1 MDIYDLLNRI
11 IVNRR
16 YELSSNL
23 FSDNY
28 RGELDDEEK
37 EIFDLLKNISSLGT
51 KISNKGIEFHPMLIL
66 ADGKRSFS
74 IEDLNEEDYLK
85 LKQLE
90 LGKIPLVIQALV
102 ADILWI
108 KKKEFYAAQIAADAY
123 WQLFTLWYNDDDNIG
138 TLDMLRRAVCIS
150 VQTKQTEIYDEIQKW
165 FNDFLIKKAAKN
177 DGFYVLRVMEL
188 FFEQKGYDVSVFLP
202 VLDKLI
208 AGSINDVNKS
218 VQAYKFKTECL
229 IILKRNDEATNNN
242 LLLANYYYKFAET
255 IVKNDIQGALRS
267 VSYYQDAIM
276 LYRNN
281 GKPQEAE
288 IVHKKL
294 VDVQKE
300 IPKIMV
306 PISIELDTRGIIE
319 NIKLNME
326 GLTFE
331 ESIIRLTQM
340 IIFEKKDDIKKRV
353 IEKLQKHPL
362 AHLFGK
368 NLLNDQ
374 GQTVL
379 ALPPLD
385 INNPEK
391 DSYLME
397 LHMHQEALEN
407 QKLFG
412 DIWAKKA
419 LIIIRDK
426 YTIDKSML
434 EFLTKNNPIIPKGR
448 ERIFQSALCMFLN
461 GEYYESIHILAPQTE
476 NLFRNIARE
485 VGGLT
490 VTLGNDGSSMEKV
503 LSSIFSL
510 PELLDCCDNDILFT
524 FKGLLNEQAG
534 ANIRNEVAHGIISEY
549 KCSTGVCLYFGIA
562 VIKLLSFTSAS
573 CYQILKNSDGLKN
586 FKEPSKDA
594 LKIVSK

>member
-1 MDIYDLLNRI
+1 M
-11 IVNRR
+11 
-16 YELSSNL
+16 
-23 FSDNY
+23 
-28 RGELDDEEK
+28 
-37 EIFDLLKNISSLGT
+37 
-51 KISNKGIEFHPMLIL
+51 
-66 ADGKRSFS
+66 
-74 IEDLNEEDYLK
+74 
-85 LKQLE
+85 
-90 LGKIPLVIQALV
+90 
-102 ADILWI
+102 
-108 KKKEFYAAQIAADAY
+108 
-123 WQLFTLWYNDDDNIG
+123 
-138 TLDMLRRAVCIS
+138 
-150 VQTKQTEIYDEIQKW
+150 
-165 FNDFLIKKAAKN
+165 
-177 DGFYVLRVMEL
+177 
-188 FFEQKGYDVSVFLP
+188 
-202 VLDKLI
+202 
-208 AGSINDVNKS
+208 
-218 VQAYKFKTECL
+218 
-229 IILKRNDEATNNN
+229 
-242 LLLANYYYKFAET
+242 
-255 IVKNDIQGALRS
+255 
-267 VSYYQDAIM
+267 
-276 LYRNN
+276 
-281 GKPQEAE
+281 
-288 IVHKKL
+288 
-294 VDVQKE
+294 
-300 IPKIMV
+300 
-306 PISIELDTRGIIE
+306 
-319 NIKLNME
+319 
-326 GLTFE
+326 
-331 ESIIRLTQM
+331 
-340 IIFEKKDDIKKRV
+340 

-461 GEYYESIHILAPQTE
+461 GEYYEAIHILAPQTE

-490 VTLGNDGSSMEKV
+490 VILGNDGSSMEKV

-510 PELLDCCDNDILFT
+510 PELLDCYDNDILFL